1 MNSLNHYAYGIIVEW
16 IYERVCG
23 LKIGENGAGPKL
35 LKFEPQPD
43 KRFSHVHATY
53 ESVAGAYEAGW
64 EWNKDQI
71 RFYFQV
77 PFDCR
82 AEVGIKIP
90 MKEISQRNGN
100 ESDLW
105 SGKLHDRRNCLL
117 KGNGRR
123 MKNLCMRSYQN
134 PVITGMN
141 PDPSICLSWWNR
153 SIIYI

>member
-1 MNSLNHYAYGIIVEW
+1 MPPGRWHLFSRDVYK
-16 IYERVCG
+16 RQVCG

-64 EWNKDQI
+64 ERNKDQI

-77 PFDCR
+77 PFDCQ

-90 MKEISQRNGN
+90 IKEIKVNGQ
-100 ESDLW
+100 SV
-105 SGKLHDRRNCLL
+105 SGMEMNQLY
-117 KGNGRR
+117 GAG
-123 MKNLCMRSYQN
+123 SYMIEGT
-134 PVITGMN
+134 V
-141 PDPSICLSWWNR
+141 C
-153 SIIYI
+153 